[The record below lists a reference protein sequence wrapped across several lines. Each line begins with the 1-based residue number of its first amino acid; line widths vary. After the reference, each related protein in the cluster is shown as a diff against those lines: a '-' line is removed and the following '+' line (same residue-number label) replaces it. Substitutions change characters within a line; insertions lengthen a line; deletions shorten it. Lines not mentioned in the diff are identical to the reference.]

1 MSEITEEQPA
11 QQLDLGRYLDVARR
25 RHMFFLLPLLF
36 GWLLVWGASWVLP
49 ARYKSTTTILVEQPT
64 MPKNYVLPNI
74 NDDLQSRLQSI
85 QQQILSPTRLL
96 MIIDK
101 LHLYEDP
108 RHPLMPDAKVARMSK
123 DIDIETVH
131 DPGSDNITGF
141 SVSYSAPNA
150 RTAQLVAGE
159 VTNLFINENL
169 REREEE
175 SQSTTDF
182 IQKQLADARTA
193 LAEQDAKVREFEA
206 AHEGSLPDQQASN
219 LQILSGLQSQLQ
231 NEESSLNAAKSQRVY
246 FQSLVQQY
254 HTLHATPHNAQGQP
268 TTGLAGIDDE
278 LAKMRS
284 QLADLSTKY
293 TDQYPAVQRLKSQ
306 IAKMEKLREQT
317 ITDLKAGAGNSKATA
332 SEATA
337 TDLEDPAQ
345 SASLLQLQSQ
355 LEANQID
362 INNHEQTIA
371 SLKARMNS
379 YQERLNAEP
388 ANEQQLADL
397 TRGYDQS
404 KANYDDLLRKE
415 NESAM
420 ATSMEQMQQG
430 ERFTQLDPPSLPVKP
445 DFPNR
450 LKFCAAALGIG
461 LVLGAAVAGAF
472 EFFDGRMHGES
483 DIQKLLPVAVIT
495 EIPEVVNAMDIRR
508 SKRKAVLAW
517 AVAVTVFVIILTGS
531 ALSYLHA

>member
-1 MSEITEEQPA
+1 MPEILEEQPA
-11 QQLDLGRYLDVARR
+11 QQLDLGRYVDVVRR
-25 RHMFFLLPLLF
+25 RHMFFLIPLLF

-64 MPKNYVLPNI
+64 MPKDYVVPNI

-96 MIIDK
+96 MIVDK

-108 RHPLMPDAKVARMSK
+108 KQHLSTDAKVARMSK

-131 DPGSDNITGF
+131 DPGSDIITGF
-141 SVSYSAPNA
+141 SVSYSAPTA

-159 VTNLFINENL
+159 LTNLFIDENL
-169 REREEE
+169 REREQE
-175 SQSTTDF
+175 SRDTTNF
-182 IQKQLADARTA
+182 IQKQLADARSA
-193 LAEQDAKVREFEA
+193 LAEQDAKVREFQA

-219 LQILSGLQSQLQ
+219 LQILSGLQSQL
-231 NEESSLNAAKSQRVY
+231 ESEDSALNAAKGQRVY
-246 FQSLVQQY
+246 FQSLIQQY
-254 HTLHATPHNAQGQP
+254 RTLHSTPHNAQGQP
-268 TTGLAGIDDE
+268 TTGLAGIDEE

-293 TDQYPAVQRLKSQ
+293 TDQYPAVQHLKSQ
-306 IAKMEKLREQT
+306 IVKLEKLRDQT
-317 ITDLKAGAGNSKATA
+317 IADLKAGAA
-332 SEATA
+332 SNKEAGA
-337 TDLEDPAQ
+337 DASAADLEDPSQ
-345 SASLLQLQSQ
+345 SASLLQLHSQ

-362 INNHEQTIA
+362 INNHQQTIE
-371 SLKARMNS
+371 SLKARIGT

-388 ANEQQLADL
+388 ANQQQLADL

-430 ERFTQLDPPSLPVKP
+430 ERFTQLDPPSLPQKP

-450 LKFCAAALGIG
+450 LKFCGAGLGIG
-461 LVLGAAVAGAF
+461 IVLGVVVAGAF

-483 DIQKLLPVAVIT
+483 EIKKLLPVAVIS
-495 EIPEVVNAMDIRR
+495 EIPEVVNPLDLRGRQRR
-508 SKRKAVLAW
+508 TVLGW
-517 AVAVTVFVIILTGS
+517 AVAAIVLVIILAGS
-531 ALSYLHA
+531 AFSYLHA

>member
-1 MSEITEEQPA
+1 MLEEQPA
-11 QQLDLGRYLDVARR
+11 QQIDLGRYVDVVRR
-25 RHMFFLLPLLF
+25 RHMFFLIPLLF

-108 RHPLMPDAKVARMSK
+108 RHPLTPDAKVGRMSK

-141 SVSYSAPNA
+141 SVSYSAPTP
-150 RTAQLVAGE
+150 RVAQLVAGE
-159 VTNLFINENL
+159 ITNLFINENL
-169 REREEE
+169 REREQE
-175 SQSTTDF
+175 SQDTTDF
-182 IQKQLADARTA
+182 IQKQLADARNA

-206 AHEGSLPDQQASN
+206 AHEGSLPDQQGSN
-219 LQILSGLQSQLQ
+219 LQILSGIQLQLQ
-231 NEESSLNAAKSQRVY
+231 NEESAINAAKGQRVY
-246 FQSLVQQY
+246 IQSLIQQY
-254 HTLHATPHNAQGQP
+254 HTLHSTPHNAQGQP

-278 LAKMRS
+278 LAKMRA

-293 TDQYPAVQRLKSQ
+293 TDEYPAVQHLRSQ
-306 IAKMEKLREQT
+306 IAKMEKLRDQT
-317 ITDLKAGAGNSKATA
+317 VADLKAGGASKANGA
-332 SEATA
+332 EAA
-337 TDLEDPAQ
+337 AADLEDPTQ
-345 SASLLQLQSQ
+345 SAPLLQLQSQ
-355 LEANQID
+355 LQANQID
-362 INNHEQTIA
+362 INNHEQTIE
-371 SLKARMNS
+371 SLKARMNA

-430 ERFTQLDPPSLPVKP
+430 ERFTQLDPPSLPPKP

-450 LKFCAAALGIG
+450 LKFCGAGLGVG
-461 LVLGAAVAGAF
+461 LVLGVVVAGAF
-472 EFFDGRMHGES
+472 EFFDGRMHGEG
-483 DIQKLLPVAVIT
+483 DIKKLLPVAVIS
-495 EIPEVVNAMDIRR
+495 EIPEIVNPMDVRS
-508 SKRKAVLAW
+508 SKRRTVVGWAAAVI
-517 AVAVTVFVIILTGS
+517 VFVIILVGS
-531 ALSYLHA
+531 AFSYLHA